1 MPANEDFLKLKITDV
16 TFYWPRL
23 DKPYRYNNA
32 TKRTEACEPNV
43 SGAGFSIAWDMPKG
57 EARDF
62 YKALAEHYAGCQ
74 KRNPKLPAFKEVFGM
89 KADPNGDTVRFT
101 AKRKAI
107 TNAGEV
113 NRPPRVADGTK
124 AGFPDLADPAI
135 WSGSKG
141 HLRVFAFPATDPQGN
156 GGISLLLDAVIV
168 TGAQYGGDGLEDDFE
183 VSAPKAGADPFAAM
197 DAGTPQQNAVAAAK
211 AAPVPADAPF

>member
-16 TFYWPRL
+16 TFHWPRL
-23 DKPYRYNNA
+23 DRPYRYNNA

-43 SGAGFSIAWDMPKG
+43 TGAGYSIAWDMTKA

-62 YKALAEHYAGCQ
+62 YKALADHYAGCQ

-101 AKRKAI
+101 AKRKAV
-107 TNAGEV
+107 TNSGEV

-156 GGISLLLDAVIV
+156 GGVSLLLDAVIV
-168 TGAQYGGDGLEDDFE
+168 TDAQYGGDGLEDDFE
-183 VSAPKAGADPFAAM
+183 VSAPKAAGGDPF
-197 DAGTPQQNAVAAAK
+197 DAIDVMAQATNAAK
-211 AAPVPADAPF
+211 SAPVPADAPF